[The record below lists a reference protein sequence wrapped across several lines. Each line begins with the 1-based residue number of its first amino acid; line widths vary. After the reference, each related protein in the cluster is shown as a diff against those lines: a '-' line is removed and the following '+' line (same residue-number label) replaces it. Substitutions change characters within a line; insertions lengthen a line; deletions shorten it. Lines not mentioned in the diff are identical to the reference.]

1 MTLLRSISGQLIT
14 GASTKTG
21 ADGYARAA
29 YQGAAT
35 AIRASGQS
43 PQQAHQRQ
51 DDYRPA
57 KQ

>member
-1 MTLLRSISGQLIT
+1 M
-14 GASTKTG
+14 TG
-21 ADGYARAA
+21 ADGYAQAT

-35 AIRASGQS
+35 AISTSGQS

-51 DDYRPA
+51 NDYRPA